1 MTAPPGRTSD
11 LVRDSQLR
19 TAVSLGLTHHTYY
32 ESNLDSQRRRTR
44 IKETW
49 RRGRELGNGTFGRVW
64 QETCEAGPKCSQLRA
79 VKEIPKDRTLSSSID
94 YARELEAMAK
104 FSHDR
109 YVHCFVRSFGW
120 YESRN
125 AVFIAMEYIQH
136 GDLQKYLVAIFPEA
150 EVKQIASQIAEGLF
164 FMHDNGFAHRDLKP
178 ANILVTNPRPDWW
191 VKISDFGISKRAE
204 AGSVLRTFVGTR
216 GYLAPELIGVFTIS
230 DRRSGSNSRSQSAY
244 TTAVDMWALG
254 EIAVRLLTRRS
265 TFPESHDLF
274 DYVVHQTPF
283 PRQVFEGQ
291 DVSNECFAFI
301 EKAMAPS
308 PSQRLLAREAMA
320 HPWLQTSRASS
331 PASSGGS
338 SR

>member
-1 MTAPPGRTSD
+1 MTARPARVSD

-19 TAVSLGLTHHTYY
+19 TVVSLGLTHHTYY
-32 ESNLDSQRRRTR
+32 ASSPDPQLRRTR
-44 IKETW
+44 IKEAW

-64 QETCEAGPKCSQLRA
+64 LETCEAGPKLSQLRA

-94 YARELEAMAK
+94 YGRELEAMAK

-109 YVHCFVRSFGW
+109 YVHCFVRSYGW
-120 YESRN
+120 YESRDT
-125 AVFIAMEYIQH
+125 VFIAMEYVQH
-136 GDLQKYLVAIFPEA
+136 GDLQKYLVSIFPEA
-150 EVKQIASQIAEGLF
+150 EVKQIASQLAEGLF

-178 ANILVTNPRPDWW
+178 ANILVSHPRPDWW

-204 AGSVLRTFVGTR
+204 AGSFLRTFVGTP
-216 GYLAPELIGVFTIS
+216 GYLAPELIGVFPLS
-230 DRRSGSNSRSQSAY
+230 EPRPSSNSRSQSAY

-265 TFPESHDLF
+265 TFPESPDLF
-274 DYVVHQTPF
+274 DYVVRETPF

-291 DVSNECFAFI
+291 EFSSECFAFL

-308 PSQRLLAREAMA
+308 PSQRLSASEALA
-320 HPWLQTSRASS
+320 HSWLRTSRPSS
-331 PASSGGS
+331 PASSRES